1 MKTDDTLGELL
12 SILKEAEK
20 DLLKGNKREAHFA
33 STSQTPRAGLKATR
47 GVKKKKHKRKGK
59 AKSSKASGKP
69 KDKSQ
74 DVYLQYGKRGH

>member
-1 MKTDDTLGELL
+1 MNQDDTLGEQL

-20 DLLKGNKREAHFA
+20 ELLKGNKHEVHFS
-33 STSQTPRAGLKATR
+33 STSQTPRAGPKATG

-69 KDKSQ
+69 KDKSH
-74 DVYLQYGKRGH
+74 DVFL